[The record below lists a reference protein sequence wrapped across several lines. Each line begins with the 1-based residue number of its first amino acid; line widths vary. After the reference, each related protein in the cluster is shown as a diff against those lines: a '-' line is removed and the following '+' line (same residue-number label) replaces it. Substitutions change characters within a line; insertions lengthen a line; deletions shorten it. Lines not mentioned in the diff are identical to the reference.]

1 MTGLPLI
8 NMEVTGE
15 ERESSMAKVLII
27 DDDEM
32 FCEMLS
38 DMIRDM
44 GHEVKFTHNLREGLR
59 EATSGGYDVVFLDVR
74 MPDGSGLTAL
84 PMIRETADPP
94 EVIIITGAG
103 DPDGA
108 ELAIVN
114 GAWDYIEKQ
123 SSIKR
128 MTLPLVRALQYRE
141 EKRAKKP
148 LVALKLEGIVGN
160 SLKMRGCYDLLAQ
173 AADSDANVL
182 IYGETG
188 TGKELFARAIH
199 ANSRRRDKDF
209 VVVDC
214 AALPESLV
222 ESALFGYEK
231 GAFTGADKP
240 QVGLIKQAD
249 GGTLFLDEVG
259 ELPLTMQKAFL
270 RVLQERRFRP
280 LGSRREV
287 ESNFR
292 LVAATNRD
300 LDRAVAEGV
309 FRRDLLFRLRSLTIN
324 LPPLREHLDDIK
336 DLVLYHTGKLCEAY
350 GIPQKG
356 FAPEFFDCL
365 MAYDWPGNVRELVN
379 TLDRA
384 LAEARH
390 EPTLFANHLPSYI
403 RVQAVRHAVRGEG
416 GEPPSPAALA
426 PPGAPLPRLREFRE
440 AAIAQAEKQYLEEL
454 LTIAKNDLSEA
465 CRISAL
471 SQPRLYAL
479 LKKHRIRRSRI
490 LIKE

>member
-1 MTGLPLI
+1 MG
-8 NMEVTGE
+8 
-15 ERESSMAKVLII
+15 KVLII

-38 DMIRDM
+38 DMVTDM
-44 GHEVKFTHNLREGLR
+44 GHGVKYVHSLREGVP
-59 EATSGGYDVVFLDVR
+59 EALSSSYEVIFLDVR
-74 MPDGSGLTAL
+74 LPDGSGLEAL
-84 PMIRETADPP
+84 SQIRNLAEPP
-94 EVIIITGAG
+94 EVVIITGAG

-128 MTLPLVRALQYRE
+128 MTLALVRALQFRE
-141 EKRAKKP
+141 EKKAKKP
-148 LVALKLEGIVGN
+148 LVALKLEGIVGH
-160 SLKMRGCYDLLAQ
+160 SPKMRACYDLLAQ
-173 AADSDANVL
+173 AADSDANLL

-188 TGKELFARAIH
+188 TGKELFAQALH
-199 ANSRRRDKDF
+199 ANSPRAAKIF

-222 ESALFGYEK
+222 ESALFGHEK

-240 QVGLIKQAD
+240 QVGLIRQAD

-259 ELPLTMQKAFL
+259 ELPLIMQKAFL

-280 LGSRREV
+280 LGARQEV

-300 LDRAVAEGV
+300 LDQSVRDGN
-309 FRRDLLFRLRSLTIN
+309 FRQDLLFRLRSLSLS
-324 LPPLREHLDDIK
+324 LPPLRERLEDIK
-336 DLVLYHTGKLCEAY
+336 DLVLYHTGKLCETY
-350 GIPQKG
+350 GIAQKG

-365 MAYDWPGNVRELVN
+365 MAFDWPGNVRELLN

-384 LAEARH
+384 LAAARY
-390 EPTLFANHLPSYI
+390 EPTLFPNHLPSYI
-403 RVQAVRHAVRGEG
+403 RVRAVRHAVNRDHLEAQLPVGDEG
-416 GEPPSPAALA
+416 AVSTHHLPP
-426 PPGAPLPRLREFRE
+426 LREFRE
-440 AAIAQAEKQYLEEL
+440 AAIARAEREYLQEL
-454 LTIAKNDLSEA
+454 MLLAKKDLQEA
-465 CRISAL
+465 CRLADL

-479 LKKHRIRRSRI
+479 LKKHQISRSH
-490 LIKE
+490 

>member
-1 MTGLPLI
+1 
-8 NMEVTGE
+8 
-15 ERESSMAKVLII
+15 
-27 DDDEM
+27 
-32 FCEMLS
+32 
-38 DMIRDM
+38 
-44 GHEVKFTHNLREGLR
+44 
-59 EATSGGYDVVFLDVR
+59 
-74 MPDGSGLTAL
+74 
-84 PMIRETADPP
+84 
-94 EVIIITGAG
+94 
-103 DPDGA
+103 
-108 ELAIVN
+108 
-114 GAWDYIEKQ
+114 
-123 SSIKR
+123 
-128 MTLPLVRALQYRE
+128 LVRALQYRE
-141 EKRAKKP
+141 EKKAKKP
-148 LVALKLEGIVGN
+148 LMALKLDGIVGQN
-160 SLKMRGCYDLLAQ
+160 PKMRSCYDLLAQ
-173 AADSDANVL
+173 AADSEANVL

-199 ANSRRRDKDF
+199 ANSRRRNREF

-231 GAFTGADKP
+231 GAFTGADKS
-240 QVGLIKQAD
+240 QTGLIKQAD

-280 LGSRREV
+280 LGARQEV

-300 LDRAVAEGV
+300 LDRAVAEGT
-309 FRRDLLFRLRSLTIN
+309 FRRDLLFRLRALTIN

-336 DLVLYHTGKLCEAY
+336 ELVLYHTGRLCEAY

-390 EPTLFANHLPSYI
+390 EPTLFPSHLPSYI
-403 RVQAVRHAVRGEG
+403 RVKAVRHAVG
-416 GEPPSPAALA
+416 GESAGVPASLGLSA
-426 PPGAPLPRLREFRE
+426 PGAPLPRLREVRE

-454 LTIAKNDLSEA
+454 LAIAKNDLKEA

-479 LKKHRIRRSRI
+479 LKKHRIRRPRTMG
-490 LIKE
+490 KQ